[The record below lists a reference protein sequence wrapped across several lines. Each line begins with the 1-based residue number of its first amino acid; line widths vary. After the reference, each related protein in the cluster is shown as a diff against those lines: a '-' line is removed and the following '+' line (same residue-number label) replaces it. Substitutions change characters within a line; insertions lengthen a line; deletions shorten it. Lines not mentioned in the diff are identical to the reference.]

1 MSLVIDASVFV
12 AGALVEDKFHKIAS
26 GFLLEARLAGETIYE
41 PVLVLAEVA
50 GVISRVRQDHTP
62 GDVAALRIENF
73 PKTRLRIADGP
84 FARRAARLAARH
96 CLSGADA
103 HYLAVAIE
111 FSAMLVTLDEAL
123 LAVKLAGTKIAIHP
137 HQWLRQNIG

>member
-1 MSLVIDASVFV
+1 MSLVIDVSVFV

-26 GFLLEARLAGETIYE
+26 SFLLESRLAGETIYE
-41 PVLVLAEVA
+41 PVLVLAVVG

-84 FARRAARLAARH
+84 FARRAARPAARH

-111 FSAMLVTLDEAL
+111 FSAMLDTLDEAL

-137 HQWLRQNIG
+137 HQWLRQHIG